1 MVNCRFDADDFE
13 VIVCDNADDEATMRV
28 CDEFAS
34 RMSLQYLVETGP
46 GKNTALNS
54 GIELAAGRLL
64 LFTDDDVFVDR
75 EWLNAMQEA
84 ADDFPGHDVFGGRVL
99 PDWPVGFPA
108 YLRESRYTGVCFSIL
123 DRGDQRGP
131 VKNFYP
137 FGTNLGVRRSVF
149 DSGIR
154 YDTAVGP
161 GQGSYVM
168 GSETSLVR
176 TLVARGQVPVY
187 VGGSSVVHR
196 VRQEQGSLRWLLGR
210 GVRYGRML
218 AYREPAGAYPRWLI
232 REMAGR
238 SMDAALYLLK
248 GDRTASFEAAFEV
261 AIARGKLLQHSAAR

>member
-1 MVNCRFDADDFE
+1 MH
-13 VIVCDNADDEATMRV
+13 VCDD
-28 CDEFAS
+28 FAS
-34 RMSLQYLVETGP
+34 RMSLQYLVETAP
-46 GKNTALNS
+46 GKNSALNS
-54 GIELAAGRLL
+54 GIELASGRLL

-75 EWLNAMQEA
+75 DWMSAMLAA

-99 PDWPVGFPA
+99 PDWPDDFPA

-123 DRGDQRGP
+123 DGGEHTGP
-131 VKNFYP
+131 VKSFYP
-137 FGTNLGVRRSVF
+137 FGTNMGVRRSVF
-149 DSGIR
+149 DSGVR

-161 GQGSYVM
+161 SQASYIM

-176 TLVARGQVPVY
+176 TLAAKGQAPVY

-196 VRQEQGSLRWLLGR
+196 VRPEQASLRWLLGR

-218 AYREPAGAYPRWLI
+218 AYRDPADAYPRWLI

-238 SMDAALYLLK
+238 SLDAAWRMAK
-248 GDRTASFEAAFEV
+248 GDRTAGFEAAFEV